1 MRFAYLRKSVLPD
14 TAYLVKEK
22 FLESIKLSTERGWDR
37 YPGMGRC
44 PGKNS
49 GQSYLHVNSLPFLRH
64 WHEAHGL
71 CHPPGS

>member
-22 FLESIKLSTERGWDR
+22 FLESIKLSIERGWDK

-44 PGKNS
+44 HGKSS
-49 GQSYLHVNSLPFLRH
+49 GRSYLLASSLPFLRH
-64 WHEAHGL
+64 
-71 CHPPGS
+71 